1 MKILISI
8 KPQFVEKI
16 RRGEKKFEF
25 RRVLPRHQEIS
36 HIIVYASK
44 PVGKVVGEITVAGF
58 LTLTVDEMWNT
69 TKDISGLTREEF
81 FNYFHDKEN
90 AHAIAIE
97 SYRDYEQP
105 IPLGVL
111 LPGKVPPQSYCYL
124 NGYEEWRASN
134 AARLGITSK
143 IKTNEQQFAIED

>member
-1 MKILISI
+1 MSI

-25 RRVLPRHQEIS
+25 RRVLPRHQEVDT
-36 HIIVYASK
+36 IIVYASK
-44 PVGKVVGEITVAGF
+44 PVGKVVGEIAVAGY
-58 LTLTVDEMWNT
+58 LTLTAEEMWDA

-81 FNYFHDKEN
+81 FNYFHGKKN

-105 IPLGVL
+105 IPLDVL
-111 LPGKVPPQSYCYL
+111 LPDKTPPQSYCYL
-124 NGYEEWRASN
+124 NNYEEWRVSN
-134 AARLGITSK
+134 TSQLFSL
-143 IKTNEQQFAIED
+143 NFANKNK

>member
-1 MKILISI
+1 MSI

-25 RRVLPRHQEIS
+25 RRILPKREDIGR
-36 HIIVYASK
+36 IVVYASK
-44 PVGKVVGEITVAGF
+44 PVGKVVGEIAVAGY
-58 LTLTVDEMWNT
+58 LTLTVDEMWEA

-81 FNYFHDKEN
+81 FNYFHGKQN

-105 IPLGVL
+105 IPLDVL
-111 LPGKVPPQSYCYL
+111 LPGKTPPQSYCYL
-124 NGYEEWRASN
+124 NNLEEWRVRTLN
-134 AARLGITSK
+134 NFFLLTSQTK
-143 IKTNEQQFAIED
+143 NK

>member
-1 MKILISI
+1 MKILMSI

-25 RRVLPRHQEIS
+25 RRVLPRHQEVDT
-36 HIIVYASK
+36 IIVYASK
-44 PVGKVVGEITVAGF
+44 PVGKVVGEIAVAGY
-58 LTLTVDEMWNT
+58 LTLTAEEMWDA

-81 FNYFHDKEN
+81 FNYFHGKKN

-105 IPLGVL
+105 IPLDVL
-111 LPGKVPPQSYCYL
+111 LPDKTPPQSYCYL
-124 NGYEEWRASN
+124 NNYEEWRVSN
-134 AARLGITSK
+134 TSQLFSL
-143 IKTNEQQFAIED
+143 NFANKNK

>member
-1 MKILISI
+1 MKILMSI
-8 KPQFVEKI
+8 KPQFIEKI

-25 RRVLPRHQEIS
+25 RRVLPRCQEVDT
-36 HIIVYASK
+36 IIVYASK
-44 PVGKVVGEITVAGF
+44 PVGKVVGEITVAGY
-58 LTLTVDEMWNT
+58 LSLTVDEMWDA

-81 FNYFHDKEN
+81 FNYFHEKEN

-105 IPLGVL
+105 IPLDVL

-134 AARLGITSK
+134 AARLFLI
-143 IKTNEQQFAIED
+143 NFANKKNK

>member
-1 MKILISI
+1 MSI

-25 RRVLPRHQEIS
+25 RRVLPSHKEIDT
-36 HIIVYASK
+36 IIVYASR
-44 PVGKVVGEITVAGF
+44 PIGMVVGEITAAGY
-58 LTLTVDEMWNT
+58 LTLTVDEMWEA

-81 FNYFHDKEN
+81 FSYFHDKEN

-105 IPLGVL
+105 IPLDVL
-111 LPGKVPPQSYCYL
+111 IPGKTPPQSYCYL
-124 NGYEEWRASN
+124 NGYEEWRASYTS
-134 AARLGITSK
+134 RLFLF
-143 IKTNEQQFAIED
+143 NFANKNK